1 MHANLSR
8 SASLTWRAI
17 ALMTALLI
25 AGCGT
30 GAKFYTGEQTGS
42 QLSDAQAHQ
51 SAAAVAS
58 KVIVLRW
65 PALVLPDSRAQM
77 VANDRKWIG
86 VSMSPMLMNDTPP
99 FEAAPDL
106 VEASST
112 LFAAELYWAIRRLDP
127 TVTVL
132 LEPQAVTTGRRGG
145 QLALRS
151 LVDPA
156 IPTDLVVDYWA
167 KTLSW
172 QMLVSQ
178 SFNLAIQT
186 APARSPGNCGLLLA
200 TVGHQPMPRAYDNVD
215 CKGGDARNAL
225 QSNFL
230 LDGEARPESLTG
242 VRYRAELPFNRVEV
256 LLLKTPGYADGGP
269 LSATM
274 NEYVKTSRP
283 QRLAD
288 ADTVPVHSITA
299 QHARLI
305 VAALAVPEPRDAH
318 PKALAAYVRQF
329 DPALAESLTAN
340 SPLSAAQQANLD
352 LVMRLL
358 RQESEIRAKRDE
370 RIAREL
376 AAGDFGRKFRSARDQ
391 AYSAYGSQML
401 KTWAGTFGA
410 IALHGAALQSAG
422 PGLGALTA
430 SNQATDFFNRQTEAA
445 GMQYIK
451 DVAPSLSALGSTNV
465 SVVGETVQVEVSDQS
480 GLRTA
485 LQRLYAKYKQ

>member
-1 MHANLSR
+1 MREIFH

-17 ALMTALLI
+17 ALMTAVLI

-42 QLSDAQAHQ
+42 QLSDAQARQ
-51 SAAAVAS
+51 SASAVAS

-65 PALVLPDSRAQM
+65 PALVLPDSRAQV

-99 FEAAPDL
+99 FAAAPDL

-132 LEPQAVTTGRRGG
+132 LEPQAVTTGRGG

-151 LVDPA
+151 LVDPT

-186 APARSPGNCGLLLA
+186 APVRSPGNCGLLLT
-200 TVGHQPMPRAYDNVD
+200 TVGHQPMPWAYDNVD
-215 CKGGDARNAL
+215 CKGGGDARNAL

-242 VRYRAELPFNRVEV
+242 VLYRTELPFNRDEV
-256 LLLKTPGYADGGP
+256 LLLRTPGYADGGP

-283 QRLAD
+283 QRLSD
-288 ADTVPVHSITA
+288 AEAVPVHSITA
-299 QHARLI
+299 QHARLV
-305 VAALAVPEPRDAH
+305 VAALPMPDPRDAQ
-318 PKALAAYVRQF
+318 PKALATYVRQF
-329 DPALAESLTAN
+329 DPALADSLTAN
-340 SPLSAAQQANLD
+340 SPLAATQQANLD
-352 LVMRLL
+352 LVRRLL

-376 AAGDFGRKFRSARDQ
+376 TAGDFGRKFRSARDQ

-422 PGLGALTA
+422 AGLGALTA
-430 SNQATDFFNRQTEAA
+430 SNQATDFFNKQTEAA

-465 SVVGETVQVEVSDQS
+465 SVVGETVQVEVSDQA
-480 GLRTA
+480 GLRAA